1 MTALAVTP
9 ARLRA
14 MREAVSERGWM
25 PRFVFGQIDQR
36 DAAIAES
43 FVSVGLLDGVRR
55 NHFAEFHATAAGR
68 AWLAKNDKEGGK

>member
-1 MTALAVTP
+1 MTTLRKTP
-9 ARLRA
+9 AMLRA

-55 NHFAEFHATAAGR
+55 NHFAEFHATPAGR
-68 AWLAKNDKEGGK
+68 AWLKENDDEETK